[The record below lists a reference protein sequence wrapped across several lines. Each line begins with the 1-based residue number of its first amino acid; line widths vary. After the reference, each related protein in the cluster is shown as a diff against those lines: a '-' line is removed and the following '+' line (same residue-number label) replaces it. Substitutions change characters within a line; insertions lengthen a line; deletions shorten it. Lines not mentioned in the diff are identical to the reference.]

1 MGEACRHIDLQT
13 RLGAELDGDMS
24 AIGRRAAAD
33 VHRHIEDGA
42 PGHAHKL
49 DLRFRVG
56 LEVKSSH
63 DTPAR
68 GVRVIVLNELCF
80 DPGLPEGGG
89 LISLG
94 EKPAM
99 IAVATWTDEQDL

>member
-1 MGEACRHIDLQT
+1 
-13 RLGAELDGDMS
+13 
-24 AIGRRAAAD
+24 
-33 VHRHIEDGA
+33 
-42 PGHAHKL
+42 
-49 DLRFRVG
+49 
-56 LEVKSSH
+56 
-63 DTPAR
+63 
-68 GVRVIVLNELCF
+68 VIVLNELCF